1 MIKTNSVKLI
11 MVREVLQCLTMLPE
25 KFYMLILSYFYFL
38 RLYLRLQQFS
48 YISIILFLRIQL
60 HLHYQFLRKAPRL
73 WSTHYSQSE

>member
-11 MVREVLQCLTMLPE
+11 MVREVLQCLTMLLE

-60 HLHYQFLRKAPRL
+60 HLHHQFLRKVPRL